1 MSEYRTGRHPV
12 DPVPEWTKIQIPK
25 PVRYRNKGPSPVPEC
40 SDTGLRCRMPEW
52 RCRWHGPRCQCPAM
66 VITHVGGVHMYN
78 LCDIISYLIVVVPG
92 RGKDLSTLTNGGMCQ
107 PSQMPSTPS
116 PNLPRESHCSL
127 TFWYLKLIALTLF
140 IVYHILQGKSAASRV
155 QICNSIF

>member
-1 MSEYRTGRHPV
+1 MHQLLYNTSSIRIGRTGCLPFHLYKSFLNVRIPDWPASGQSGDGMNKV
-12 DPVPEWTKIQIPK
+12 QIPK

-40 SDTGLRCRMPEW
+40 PDTGLRCRMPEC
-52 RCRWHGPRCQCPAM
+52 RCRRHGPRCQCPAM
-66 VITHVGGVHMYN
+66 VITHVGGVHMHN
-78 LCDIISYLIVVVPG
+78 LGDIISYLIVVVPG

-127 TFWYLKLIALTLF
+127 TF
-140 IVYHILQGKSAASRV
+140 
-155 QICNSIF
+155 